1 MYKIVFYTTRR
12 GDSPVKDFLESL
24 DTKAR
29 TKAVAF
35 ITLLAGEGH
44 KLLRPYTD
52 TLRGRI
58 RELRIPY
65 RTNQYRVLYFF
76 FQGDSIVLLHG
87 FTKKTQAIPEREIE
101 RAGRYIADF
110 IARYEAGEIM
120 L

>member
-1 MYKIVFYTTRR
+1 MHKIVLYTTRR

-24 DTKAR
+24 DTKAK

-76 FQGDSIVLLHG
+76 FSKDYVVLLHG
-87 FTKKTQAIPEREIE
+87 FAKKTQEVPEREIGQAE
-101 RAGRYIADF
+101 RYMQDF
-110 IARYEAGEIM
+110 ISRYEAGEIM